1 MIRHP
6 EGGEAA
12 KDLLSCHPDLVA
24 GKALKLSGSLRAPFF
39 EHRSLMKMRI
49 TAEKMYTKGAKYG
62 TMYKIKPKWPR
73 RPAAR
78 SNIQERDRAPM
89 PPPAA
94 AAGTEGDTAMHE
106 GHRQRIRSRLY
117 QNGEALS
124 DCELLE
130 LLLFNAISRK
140 DTNPIARELLDCFGS
155 LAGVF
160 DASPRLLVSVAGI
173 GRSTAEYVYLCG
185 QLLRRAEARKEEAR
199 RRLMSFSDV
208 HSHVCE
214 RFAGRLRERL
224 ELYMVDANFLLL
236 CTKSVTDIRAD
247 EVALDMRTLGYILG
261 EVRPYAVILAH
272 NHPSGKPEP
281 SAADDASVR
290 RIAAACKDY
299 GAHLSDS
306 LIYAA
311 GEVYSYYRADRLR
324 ALGID

>member
-1 MIRHP
+1 MTDTRTAARAAP
-6 EGGEAA
+6 TPFKMREAA
-12 KDLLSCHPDLVA
+12 
-24 GKALKLSGSLRAPFF
+24 
-39 EHRSLMKMRI
+39 
-49 TAEKMYTKGAKYG
+49 
-62 TMYKIKPKWPR
+62 
-73 RPAAR
+73 
-78 SNIQERDRAPM
+78 
-89 PPPAA
+89 
-94 AAGTEGDTAMHE
+94 
-106 GHRQRIRSRLY
+106 
-117 QNGEALS
+117 
-124 DCELLE
+124 
-130 LLLFNAISRK
+130 
-140 DTNPIARELLDCFGS
+140 
-155 LAGVF
+155 
-160 DASPRLLVSVAGI
+160 ASPRLLVSVAGI
-173 GRSTAEYVYLCG
+173 GRSTAEYIYLCG